1 MLAVVSFLFLIHALH
16 QIEEVLS
23 YLWWSN
29 VCWLFSLKNKI
40 GPNINLFGFLVLSK
54 ILNTSAGMI
63 ATEFTMK
70 SPRQKY
76 TQFCDISCF
85 RMPCTKHSEILWS
98 KKGLSTM
105 KSITSQKANSS
116 TCPIPQLSG
125 ETLLP
130 VYFQVSVKSN
140 AFIL

>member
-70 SPRQKY
+70 S
-76 TQFCDISCF
+76 
-85 RMPCTKHSEILWS
+85 
-98 KKGLSTM
+98 
-105 KSITSQKANSS
+105 ITSQKANSS